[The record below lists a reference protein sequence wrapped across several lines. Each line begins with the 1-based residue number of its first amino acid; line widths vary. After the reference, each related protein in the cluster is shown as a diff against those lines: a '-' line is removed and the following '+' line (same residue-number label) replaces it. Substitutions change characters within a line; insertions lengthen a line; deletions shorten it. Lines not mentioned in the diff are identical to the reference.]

1 MKRIIIIFLL
11 SFFICIPASFASTKI
26 KAENCTVFWDISPLT
41 TEISLGY
48 SSIIITTP
56 FYSSYFLESENNEYF
71 NIHHIFYVPYNVNSK
86 NFLNEWEN
94 NIKNKFNNIIYIEK
108 IPIKNGII
116 YITKNNN
123 NTKEV
128 HTYYYK
134 NGRVYSCFTSFYD
147 SSISLN
153 QLKDFAYKAIESIY
167 PN

>member
-1 MKRIIIIFLL
+1 MKKSIILLIL
-11 SFFICIPASFASTKI
+11 SFFIIIPTSFASTKI
-26 KAENCTVFWDISPLT
+26 KTENCTVFWDISPLT

-71 NIHHIFYVPYNVNSK
+71 NIHDIFYVPYNVNSK

-116 YITKNNN
+116 YILRNTN

-128 HTYYYK
+128 KTY
-134 NGRVYSCFTSFYD
+134 
-147 SSISLN
+147 ISLN